1 MSTLPAAG
9 VLLVSLLYLGLLF
22 VIALVVDR
30 RAAEGR
36 SLIASPTIYAL
47 SLAVYCTSWTFFGSV
62 GLAATQGVAF
72 LPTYL
77 GPTLM
82 ALLWPTL
89 LVKCLR
95 IAKRDRITTIA
106 DFIASRYGKRR
117 GLAALVAVICVIGVL
132 PYIALQLKAVAAS
145 FTLLTGGSVAVQG
158 GLFADTA
165 LVIALVMAVF
175 TMIFGTRHLDAME
188 RHEGLVAAIAF
199 ESVVK
204 LIAFLA
210 VGLFVVYALFDGAR
224 DLFARAAADPQL
236 ARLWHFEASA
246 GGWFDWTLLIGL
258 SMAAIMLLPR
268 QFQVAVVENVDEAHV
283 RRASWLFPAYLLAIN
298 LFVLP
303 LACAGV
309 LLLGDTVAADTY
321 VLALPL
327 QAGQSWLALFV
338 FIGGTSA
345 ATGMIIVETTAL
357 ATMISNDLVLPGLL
371 HRARAAD
378 IGRWLLLI
386 RRAAIVLVV
395 LLGYLYFRIAGEAR
409 SLVSIGLIS
418 FAAVAQLTPAFIGA
432 LYWRN
437 GTRA

>member
-145 FTLLTGGSVAVQG
+145 FTLPSGSG
-158 GLFADTA
+158 
-165 LVIALVMAVF
+165 
-175 TMIFGTRHLDAME
+175 
-188 RHEGLVAAIAF
+188 
-199 ESVVK
+199 
-204 LIAFLA
+204 
-210 VGLFVVYALFDGAR
+210 
-224 DLFARAAADPQL
+224 
-236 ARLWHFEASA
+236 
-246 GGWFDWTLLIGL
+246 
-258 SMAAIMLLPR
+258 
-268 QFQVAVVENVDEAHV
+268 
-283 RRASWLFPAYLLAIN
+283 
-298 LFVLP
+298 
-303 LACAGV
+303 
-309 LLLGDTVAADTY
+309 
-321 VLALPL
+321 
-327 QAGQSWLALFV
+327 
-338 FIGGTSA
+338 
-345 ATGMIIVETTAL
+345 
-357 ATMISNDLVLPGLL
+357 
-371 HRARAAD
+371 
-378 IGRWLLLI
+378 
-386 RRAAIVLVV
+386 
-395 LLGYLYFRIAGEAR
+395 
-409 SLVSIGLIS
+409 
-418 FAAVAQLTPAFIGA
+418 
-432 LYWRN
+432 
-437 GTRA
+437 